1 MRFRILAV
9 VAVIAMV
16 AAGCGSRLSDK
27 EAAQVN
33 GGGGPAATTATSGGG
48 TATTAAGETT
58 TAAAATK
65 GACGPGSATGA
76 TAPGVTNTS
85 ITIGTIQDIT
95 GARPGLMLGPQQA
108 VQAFV
113 DYCNSVGGVNGR
125 KLVLQKYDSALFD
138 DQKAATQACS
148 GGNFAVVG
156 QASAIDN
163 TGAQT
168 LVDCNLVSVPGFT
181 ATAEF
186 GGSQLMVQPLPNP
199 PGSYAVGGAKYLA
212 KRFPAAVK
220 KATVLYAGIDTTRFQ
235 VKRQVAAFEAAGWKY
250 VYNAE
255 YNPVNPD
262 FSPNVVQI
270 KGAGGQVWNLQ
281 GEVTDFARVLSLFQQ
296 QGMNLPIRYGG
307 QQDYTQELIDR
318 AGAAAEG
325 VIIEDTTVPFEEAS
339 SSPELQLY
347 LKWLKNVD
355 ASAQPTALA
364 VQAWSASLLF
374 ATALK
379 SLGSNVTQNGLLDA
393 LHKIKVWNGNGIH
406 ATADPGDNIPTTCF
420 AYLVVK
426 DAKFQRYYPKKGFSC
441 DPQNVVTLKGD
452 FGQGA
457 ARK

>member
-1 MRFRILAV
+1 VL
-9 VAVIAMV
+9 AVIAIL
-16 AAGCGSRLSDK
+16 AAACGSRVSDK
-27 EAAQVN
+27 DAAAVN
-33 GGGGPAATTATSGGG
+33 GGGSGGAAATTATTATTASGG
-48 TATTAAGETT
+48 TATTAAGGTT
-58 TAAAATK
+58 TAADTSK
-65 GACGPGSATGA
+65 SACGPGKATGA
-76 TAPGVTNTS
+76 TAPGVTNTT
-85 ITIGTIQDIT
+85 ITIATIQDIT
-95 GARPGLMLGPQQA
+95 GPRPGLMLAPQQA
-108 VQAFV
+108 TQAFV
-113 DYCNSVGGVNGR
+113 DYCNSLGGVNGR

-138 DQKAATQACS
+138 DQKAATQACA
-148 GGNFAVVG
+148 GGNFASVG
-156 QASAIDN
+156 QTSAIDN
-163 TGAQT
+163 TGAQV

-186 GGSQLMVQPLPNP
+186 GGSELMVQPLPNP
-199 PGSYAVGGAKYLA
+199 PGHYAVGGARYLA
-212 KRFPAAVK
+212 QRFPAAVK

-235 VKRQVAAFEAAGWKY
+235 VKRQVAAFEAVGWKY
-250 VYNAE
+250 VYQAE

-281 GEVTDFARVLSLFQQ
+281 GEVTDFARMLALFQQ

-339 SSPELQLY
+339 TSPEMQLY
-347 LKWLKNVD
+347 LKWLKKVD
-355 ASAQPTALA
+355 ASARPTALA
-364 VQAWSASLLF
+364 VQSWSASLLF
-374 ATALK
+374 ATAVK
-379 SLGSNVTQNGLLDA
+379 ALGSNVTQQGLLDE

-406 ATADPGDNIPTTCF
+406 ATADPGDDIPTTCF

-426 DAKFQRYYPKKGFSC
+426 DAKFQRYFPQKGFSC
-441 DPQNVVTLKGD
+441 SPKNVVTLKGD

>member
-1 MRFRILAV
+1 ML
-9 VAVIAMV
+9 AVIAIL
-16 AAGCGSRLSDK
+16 AAACGSRVSDK
-27 EAAQVN
+27 DAAAVN
-33 GGGGPAATTATSGGG
+33 GGGAAPATTAAAGGG
-48 TATTAAGETT
+48 GSASSTTAAGETS
-58 TAAAATK
+58 TAAETSK
-65 GACGPGSATGA
+65 RACGPGKATGA
-76 TAPGVTNTS
+76 TAPGVTNTT
-85 ITIGTIQDIT
+85 ITIATIQDIT
-95 GARPGLMLGPQQA
+95 GVRPGLMLAPQQA
-108 VQAFV
+108 TQAFV
-113 DYCNSVGGVNGR
+113 DYCNSLGGVNGR

-138 DQKAATQACS
+138 DQKAATQACA
-148 GGNFAVVG
+148 GGNFAVIG

-163 TGAQT
+163 TGAQV

-199 PGSYAVGGAKYLA
+199 PGSYAVGGARYLA

-250 VYNAE
+250 VYQAE

-270 KGAGGQVWNLQ
+270 KGAGGQAWNLQ
-281 GEVTDFARVLSLFQQ
+281 GEVTDFTRMLSLFQQ
-296 QGMNLPIRYGG
+296 QGMDLPIRYGG

-325 VIIEDTTVPFEEAS
+325 VLIDDTTVPFEEAS
-339 SSPELQLY
+339 TSPEMQLY
-347 LKWLKNVD
+347 LKWLKKVD

-364 VQAWSASLLF
+364 VQSWSASLLF

-379 SLGSNVTQNGLLDA
+379 SLGSNITQDGLLAA
-393 LHKIKVWNGNGIH
+393 LHKIKAWDGNGIH

-426 DAKFQRYYPKKGFSC
+426 NAKFQRYFPKQGFSC
-441 DPQNVVTLKGD
+441 DPKNVVTLKGD

-457 ARK
+457 AKK